1 MHYQKQA
8 TMFSSTAGL
17 QGVKQVER
25 KNYKLS
31 NLVQGKF
38 SLNNFINSVAKCHV
52 SFHIRLILKSN
63 GLRAYTYKND
73 RQTGKNSFFLAVSK
87 LEVATLYI
95 PGSCKVHVTYSYRK
109 LER

>member
-8 TMFSSTAGL
+8 AMFSSTPGL

-38 SLNNFINSVAKCHV
+38 SLNNFINSVAKRHV

-63 GLRAYTYKND
+63 GFRAYTYKND
-73 RQTGKNSFFLAVSK
+73 RQTGKNSFFQQLAS
-87 LEVATLYI
+87 
-95 PGSCKVHVTYSYRK
+95 
-109 LER
+109 